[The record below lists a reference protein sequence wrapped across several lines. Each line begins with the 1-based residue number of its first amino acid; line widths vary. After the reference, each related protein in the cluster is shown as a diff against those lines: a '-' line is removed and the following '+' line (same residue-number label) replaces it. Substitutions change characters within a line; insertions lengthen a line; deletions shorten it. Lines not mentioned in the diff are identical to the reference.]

1 MRVFLSVVLTGRNDD
16 YGGDFRE
23 RFFRTL
29 RFNHRELTA
38 RGIAH
43 EFVLTEWAPDPARPL
58 LVDLVKE
65 TMPDIADAVFTAY
78 IVDPAYQDA
87 LTLNPHLKY
96 LEYVAKNVAIRHAR
110 RLAGCP

>member
-1 MRVFLSVVLTGRNDD
+1 MSVFLSVVLTGRNDD

-58 LVDLVKE
+58 LVDLVKA
-65 TMPDIADAVFTAY
+65 TID
-78 IVDPAYQDA
+78 
-87 LTLNPHLKY
+87 LNPRHTQDRAIQEDVLSTSQFG
-96 LEYVAKNVAIRHAR
+96 VGKNCVRHHVPQR
-110 RLAGCP
+110 RVVLVG